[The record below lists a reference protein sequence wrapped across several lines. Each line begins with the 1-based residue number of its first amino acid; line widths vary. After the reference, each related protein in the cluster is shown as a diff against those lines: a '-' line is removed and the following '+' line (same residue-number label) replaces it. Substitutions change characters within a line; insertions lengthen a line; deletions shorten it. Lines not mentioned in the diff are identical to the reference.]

1 MVDMIEL
8 RDVHKSL
15 GGREVLRGVSL
26 EVQRGETVVIVGPS
40 GTGKS
45 VTLQHMV
52 GLLTPDRGE
61 VLVEGLN
68 VHAATG
74 RALEKIRD
82 RFGVLFQSGALINWM
97 TVYDNVALPLYE
109 KTDLGDAEIEQRVS
123 EALALVGL
131 EDAGPKMP
139 AELSGG
145 MRKRAG
151 LARAIIHNP
160 SIVLYDEPTS
170 GLDPVMSRKIDALI
184 LDLRARL
191 GVTSVVVT
199 HDLRSAFTVGDR
211 VAMLSGGRIVE
222 IADPE
227 SFRRSNNPVIREFVD
242 AQF

>member
-109 KTDLGDAEIEQRVS
+109 KTNLGDAEIEQRVS

-139 AELSGG
+139 AELAGG